1 MILRLTLIFLFLQ
14 SKEIIMKYSVFVFCL
29 LIAAYSI
36 AQNNGQISET
46 RLNEIR
52 RSFDKDLGHNKALIN
67 AISANDIN
75 SLAINRNVCG
85 KAEHHFKYKVD
96 VKGITDQKSSGRC
109 WMFAGLN
116 ALRPTVISEYELS
129 SFEFSTNYLFFW
141 DQFEKSNLFLES
153 IIKTS
158 ALPED
163 DRMVEWLFKNP
174 IGDGGVWN
182 SFANLV
188 EKYGVV
194 PSRIMPETH
203 HSENT
208 GRMRQIL
215 ATKLRQQGTELREL
229 ATKNAANKDMQKA
242 KTEML
247 KEIYRILALCLGE
260 PPTSFEYRF
269 INKKGEANNLE
280 TYTPQ
285 SFFKKLFPDYNTDD
299 FVMLMNDPSRE
310 YYKLYEIELD
320 RNVLE
325 GKNWKYIN
333 LPNSEI
339 KKYAVESIK
348 DNEAMYASCDVGK
361 FLSKE
366 DGTLDVDNYDYESL
380 FGITL
385 DMDKTRRI
393 KTFASG
399 SSHAMLLIAV
409 DTDKEDKPIMWQ
421 FENSWGSSH
430 GHNGYLSFTDEWFDE
445 YMFRVVVNKKYLETK
460 TIKILEQEPIIL
472 PPWDPMFLMD
482 E

>member
-1 MILRLTLIFLFLQ
+1 
-14 SKEIIMKYSVFVFCL
+14 MKYSVFVL
-29 LIAAYSI
+29 LLLFAGFSI
-36 AQNNGQISET
+36 AQNNGQIGEKE
-46 RLNEIR
+46 LNEIR
-52 RSFDKDLGHNKALIN
+52 YSFDKNLEHNKALMN

-75 SLAINRNVCG
+75 SLAINRNVSG

-116 ALRPTVISEYELS
+116 ALRPIVISEYELS

-158 ALPED
+158 DLPED
-163 DRMVEWLFKNP
+163 DRMIEWLFKNP

-188 EKYGVV
+188 EKYGLV
-194 PSRIMPETH
+194 PSIIMPETY

-215 ATKLRQQGTELREL
+215 STKLRQQGIELREL
-229 ATKNAANKDMQKA
+229 AANNTSKDDLHKA

-247 KEIYRILALCLGE
+247 KDIYRILSLCLGE
-260 PPTSFEYRF
+260 PPTNFEYRF
-269 INKKGEANNLE
+269 INKNGEANKIE

-285 SFFKKLFPDYNTDD
+285 SFFKKLFPEYKTND
-299 FVMLMNDPSRE
+299 FVMLMNDPTRE

-325 GKNWKYIN
+325 GKNWKYLN
-333 LPNSEI
+333 LPNQEI
-339 KKYAVESIK
+339 KEYAIKSIK
-348 DNEAMYASCDVGK
+348 ENEAMYASCDVGK
-361 FLSKE
+361 YLSKE
-366 DGTLDVDNYDYESL
+366 DGTLDIFNFDYESL
-380 FGITL
+380 FGINL
-385 DMDKTRRI
+385 NMDKNERI

-399 SSHAMLLIAV
+399 SSHAMLLMAV
-409 DTDKEDKPIMWQ
+409 DTDKDDKPLMWQ
-421 FENSWGSSH
+421 FENSWGASH

-445 YMFRVVVNKKYLETK
+445 YMFRVVVNKKFLDAK
-460 TIKILEQEPIIL
+460 TLKLLEQKPVVL